1 MQAYL
6 STKEKDCRPCLQ
18 GIWRSHGAVHNG
30 KSRNIQYV
38 EYLSRISSGS
48 CGETMV
54 LPNNT
59 CGKSMLLKVMSFPVS
74 TSEGCGKFLK
84 RIKNSYE
91 TIHALCKHTFYWN
104 Y

>member
-1 MQAYL
+1 
-6 STKEKDCRPCLQ
+6 
-18 GIWRSHGAVHNG
+18 
-30 KSRNIQYV
+30 
-38 EYLSRISSGS
+38 
-48 CGETMV
+48 MV

-91 TIHALCKHTFYWN
+91 TIHALCKHTFY
-104 Y
+104 